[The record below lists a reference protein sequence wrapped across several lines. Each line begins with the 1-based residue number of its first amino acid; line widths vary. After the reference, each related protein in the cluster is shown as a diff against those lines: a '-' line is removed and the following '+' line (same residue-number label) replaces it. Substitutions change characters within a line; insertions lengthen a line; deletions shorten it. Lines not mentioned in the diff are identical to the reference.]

1 MLPCSR
7 TTAFDTDP
15 FTSID
20 NSITAPDPVVVLI
33 VTVGLNLYPL
43 PASETNTDLIFPSSI
58 VGTSVA
64 VFTVPTPT
72 NCKSFSVSTVT
83 SYKPVAVKGAGS
95 DLIKLDKSTSS
106 TIRLVINTFRG
117 VEYISLRKYYL
128 DFDEEWLPSK
138 EGITMP
144 IDIDNVREL
153 FVGLVEVLS
162 LAESKTILEEEFKE
176 ILDKIYL
183 N

>member
-1 MLPCSR
+1 MIDLANEPSVYER
-7 TTAFDTDP
+7 VIHEDDT
-15 FTSID
+15 
-20 NSITAPDPVVVLI
+20 
-33 VTVGLNLYPL
+33 
-43 PASETNTDLIFPSSI
+43 
-58 VGTSVA
+58 
-64 VFTVPTPT
+64 
-72 NCKSFSVSTVT
+72 KQ
-83 SYKPVAVKGAGS
+83 
-95 DLIKLDKSTSS
+95 
-106 TIRLVINTFRG
+106 IRLVINTFRS

-128 DFDEEWLPSK
+128 DFDEQWLPSK